1 MITVGVVG
9 AGFMGSLHASCVASN
24 PRAVLAAV
32 IDVRAEA
39 GAPLAERLGARH
51 LGSVAEA
58 LDAGI
63 DAFVVALPDRAHV
76 ATTAEI
82 LRAGRPVLV
91 EKPLADTLD
100 GAREIASA
108 AEASGSR
115 VMAGHIL
122 RFDPRYAAAAE
133 TVRRGDIGEV
143 VHVTAGRFGTRSI
156 GLKLNGS
163 SSVCFYIGVHD
174 VDAIQWITGKRIE
187 RVYSRSVSKIMPSM
201 GVNSED
207 AIFSTLDLEG
217 GAIGTLFNGW
227 SRPDRGPFVIDG
239 RFELV
244 GTEGT
249 LEVDVRDHGLRILG
263 PDGYRIPDGLHW
275 PDVNGQIAG
284 DLSAE
289 MDHFLACL
297 ESGEPFA
304 QSVHEAMAAVAVN
317 DAILRS
323 VTTGAPENVETLS
336 SGSSA

>member
-9 AGFMGSLHASCVASN
+9 AGFMGSLHASCVANN
-24 PRAVLAAV
+24 PRARLAAV
-32 IDVRAEA
+32 IDSNPEA
-39 GAPLAERLGARH
+39 GQSLADRFGARYFA
-51 LGSVAEA
+51 SVTDAI
-58 LDAGI
+58 DAGI
-63 DAFVVALPDRAHV
+63 EAFVVALPDRLHV
-76 ATTAEI
+76 AAAVEL

-100 GAREIASA
+100 GAREIANA
-108 AEASGSR
+108 ARVGGSR

-133 TVRRGDIGEV
+133 AVRRGDIGEI

-156 GLKLNGS
+156 GVKLNGS

-174 VDAIQWITGKRIE
+174 VDAIQWITGKPIE
-187 RVYSRSVSKIMPSM
+187 RVYSRSVSKIMPGM
-201 GVNSED
+201 GIHSED
-207 AIFSTLDLEG
+207 AIFSTVDLEG

-275 PDVNGQIAG
+275 PEVNGHIAG
-284 DLSAE
+284 DLAAE
-289 MDHFLACL
+289 VDHFLSCVS
-297 ESGEPFA
+297 SGEPFVQA
-304 QSVHEAMAAVAVN
+304 VEEAMAAVAVN

-323 VTTGAPENVETLS
+323 IETGMPQDVEAL
-336 SGSSA
+336 